1 MFESIGLFLGAFF
14 DALIGP
20 NLFVPAEPFLLAAGY
35 QLYDGIITGVIMV
48 LMGGFLGDQL
58 SYLAGRKFGKPVQQ
72 KLMKW
77 QPKTRRAFARCRR
90 LMATK
95 GAYAMTF
102 ARLLGPVAWVVPF
115 MAGSQKVSW
124 GRFTFYSTI
133 GLILGAGQFILWGYL
148 LAAGVEQFPLLDTIV
163 SMVSEH
169 QYSLMA
175 IAATAI
181 LAWVG
186 YAFQWKKLVPKVSA
200 FFLVAM
206 LGVNYSHYFWYADNF
221 VDTVPTETV
230 TPVSLSYKVYPGKSP
245 FFDAQG
251 VNVLYVGESPRTM
264 MNELGW
270 LENQTFS
277 RNDIDWADY
286 VDLLKGQTPPVSD
299 LFWNERPQDMAFQL
313 PGDLLKR
320 SHIRWWQAGID
331 KDLNQPLW
339 VGAISYDDG
348 LKLTM
353 YSGIITVLHS
363 IDPNIDAER
372 DELANMIN
380 TQLPQLSTEYY
391 QALTPLAVD
400 DQHDYY
406 SDGRVLV
413 VSDNEISL
421 ANVSP

>member
-48 LMGGFLGDQL
+48 LLGGFLGDQL
-58 SYLAGRKFGKPVQQ
+58 SYLAGRKFGKPAQQ

-90 LMATK
+90 LMATR

-163 SMVSEH
+163 SMVGEH

-200 FFLVAM
+200 FFLVAT

-230 TPVSLSYKVYPGKSP
+230 TPVSLNYKVYPGKSP

-413 VSDNEISL
+413 ISDNEISL